1 MSATPSDVAML
12 REEMPRGVADKE
24 GGLPNPMRFLM
35 YVPVPWVFVLNYFA
49 GGALQLKWPINIS
62 PNAAGIS
69 TIAGG
74 TLFAAGA
81 VIAGWALV
89 IFRKNRTTTVPGKSS
104 AKLVT
109 WGPYRFTRNPM
120 YVGLT
125 CAYLGEAGL
134 LKQIWP
140 VLVLPLTIAYLNW
153 TVVPVEEGRLRGD
166 FHEQY
171 DQYRIRVR
179 RWI

>member
-1 MSATPSDVAML
+1 ML

-62 PNAAGIS
+62 PDAAGIS

-74 TLFAAGA
+74 TLFAGA
-81 VIAGWALV
+81 VSAGWALV

-153 TVVPVEEGRLRGD
+153 TVVPVEEGRLRD
-166 FHEQY
+166 VFHEQY